1 MNPAPLL
8 SIVSGLLALLLSVVF
23 YFKSSSVQGL
33 SEDLQKQQ
41 DTLASEQRSFQTKQQ
56 VFQGQQQQVQSA
68 MQLSQQVGP
77 QVLNDLGLLARENK
91 NDKIK
96 KLLEKYGVTI
106 NEAPAATPKPA
117 GGNPAPAPAPSN
129 PPKPADAPKLQ

>member
-8 SIVSGLLALLLSVVF
+8 SIVSGLLCLLLSVVF
-23 YFKSSSVQGL
+23 YFKSSSVQAL

-56 VFQGQQQQVQSA
+56 IFQGQQQQVQSA
-68 MQLSQQVGP
+68 QQLAQQVGP
-77 QVLNDLGLLARENK
+77 QVLNDLGLLAREHK

-96 KLLEKYGVTI
+96 KVLEKYGVTI
-106 NEAPAATPKPA
+106 NEAPADAPKPN
-117 GGNPAPAPAPSN
+117 GSAPAPSA
-129 PPKPADAPKLQ
+129 PKPADAPNAPKP

>member
-8 SIVSGLLALLLSVVF
+8 SIVSGLLCLLLSVVF

-56 VFQGQQQQVQSA
+56 IFQSAQQQVQSA
-68 MQLSQQVGP
+68 MNLSQQVGP

-96 KLLEKYGVTI
+96 KILEKYGVTI
-106 NEAPAATPKPA
+106 NEKAAETPKPSTPAPSSPAPAAPA
-117 GGNPAPAPAPSN
+117 SAPR
-129 PPKPADAPKLQ
+129 LQ